1 MGSFDGKLQGS
12 TDGAQARDAWPYAN
26 NAGLFGFDSK
36 VAWRTYGRWKP
47 VIDVGA
53 TITSA
58 ILYLTARLAST
69 DVFYSNVYLISES
82 SYNCGAFSSTP
93 WAWTYYGTPVRFP
106 LVGNLPD
113 WVLDTEY
120 ASPDISALVQQWV
133 NSVADPTT
141 AYIGLMVHEGD
152 ASGDKRDPYLYDDSS
167 TKCLRL
173 VVNWTTAGGA
183 AVQVKRRLLL
193 GVGLQVDVWNL
204 NKHKLKFPRLTP
216 KTF

>member
-1 MGSFDGKLQGS
+1 M
-12 TDGAQARDAWPYAN
+12 
-26 NAGLFGFDSK
+26 FGYPPK
-36 VAWRTYGRWKP
+36 GVAIRVYGRWKP
-47 VIDVGA
+47 VIDAGA

-58 ILYLTARLAST
+58 ILYLTASAANTS
-69 DVFYSNVYLISES
+69 VFYSNVYLISQS

-93 WAWTYYGTPVRFP
+93 WAWTNYATPVRFP

-141 AYIGLMVHEGD
+141 AYIGLMVFEGD
-152 ASGDKRDPYLYDDSS
+152 AGFNETREPYLYADSS

-173 VVNWTTAGGA
+173 VINWTTGAVAGFARPLVFHSHTIRCGKTK
-183 AVQVKRRLLL
+183 KRTIIYSRCK
-193 GVGLQVDVWNL
+193 G
-204 NKHKLKFPRLTP
+204 
-216 KTF
+216 

>member
-1 MGSFDGKLQGS
+1 VGSFDGRVLASQDS
-12 TDGAQARDAWPYAN
+12 ARASSGGYQN
-26 NAGLFGFDSK
+26 NVGMFGYPLK
-36 VAWRTYGRWKP
+36 VAIRVYGRWKP
-47 VIDVGA
+47 VIDAGA

-58 ILYLTARLAST
+58 ILYLTASAANTS
-69 DVFYSNVYLISES
+69 VFYSNVYLISQS

-93 WAWTYYGTPVRFP
+93 WAWTNYATPVRFP

-152 ASGDKRDPYLYDDSS
+152 ASGDKREPYLYADSS